1 MKIEVHR
8 LKKRYSEHFALEVPS
23 LSVASGQT
31 FGLVGNN
38 GAGKTTFLRLLLDL
52 LPADEG
58 HVEID
63 QNTVALSEDWKRHV
77 GSYMDSSFLLD
88 YLSPL
93 EFFSFVGSVY
103 GLARADIMERLSPF
117 APFLPAGA
125 LDPSGTLIRDLSSG
139 NAKKVGI
146 VAALF
151 FLPEVAI
158 LDEPFANLDPRSQIV
173 LKNMLRDLNE
183 RHGMTLVI
191 SSHDLAHVTEVC
203 KRIAVLEDGR
213 FVRETDTSEETLK
226 ELQAYFAGE

>member
-1 MKIEVHR
+1 MKINVHR
-8 LKKRYSEHFALEVPS
+8 LKKRYSEQFALDVPA
-23 LSVASGQT
+23 LSIAAGQS

-38 GAGKTTFLRLLLDL
+38 GAGKTTFLRLVLDL

-63 QNTVALSEDWKRHV
+63 GMTVAESEDWKRNV
-77 GSYMDSSFLLD
+77 GSYLDSSFLLD

-93 EFFSFVGSVY
+93 EFFSFIGTVY
-103 GLARADIMERLSPF
+103 GLTKAETMERLEPF
-117 APFLPAGA
+117 APFLPADA
-125 LDPSGTLIRDLSSG
+125 LEPHGVLIRDLSTG

-151 FLPEVAI
+151 FHPEIVI

-173 LKNMLRDLNE
+173 LKNMLRDLNMQQ
-183 RHGMTLVI
+183 GLTMII

-203 KRIAVLEDGR
+203 KRIAVLEDGE
-213 FVRETDTSEETLK
+213 FVREIDTSEETLK
-226 ELQAYFAGE
+226 ELQAYFAAE